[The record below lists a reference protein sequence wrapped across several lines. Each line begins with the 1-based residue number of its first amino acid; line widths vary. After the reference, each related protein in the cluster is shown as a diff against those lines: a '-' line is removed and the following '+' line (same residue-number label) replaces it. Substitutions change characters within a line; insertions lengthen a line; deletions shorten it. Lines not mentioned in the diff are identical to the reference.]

1 MKVINYLNLE
11 VNEVEFNQLTVEQA
25 ASLILV
31 DIELQQLNQSVPAVV
46 KMTPYLMKFD
56 LPRLRYSW
64 ENSNGGFLFCNNGFD
79 EVTVEMNKLTGP
91 RISTAHS
98 IVGLMVTYPKL
109 VPSAINVINSIAD
122 SLNYKTNM
130 RIAVKR
136 QLIPLFQELCSD
148 EIAAFMQMSVDNAG
162 MCD

>member
-11 VNEVEFNQLTVEQA
+11 VNEIDFNRLTVEQA

-31 DIELQQLNQSVPAVV
+31 DIELQQSNQSVTVV
-46 KMTPYLMKFD
+46 RMTPYLMKFD
-56 LPRLRYSW
+56 LPRLQYSW
-64 ENSNGGFLFCNNGFD
+64 ENSNGGFLFCNNDFD

-91 RISTAHS
+91 RISTS
-98 IVGLMVTYPKL
+98 RSVVGLMVTYPKL

-122 SLNYKTNM
+122 CLNYKTNM